1 MRRRSRAGGEPVKT
15 RRRKTVTPKRRNAP
29 KAVRRRSSSAAGKEA
44 KVALFKRERDEA
56 LERETATSEVLHL
69 ISKSPGNLELVFRS
83 ILENATRICQANFA
97 NLHFYEG
104 DAFRVVAMHNA
115 PPEWAEVLRQR
126 GPMIHA
132 RLPHT
137 LARVAATKQ
146 FQHIADART
155 EAMYL
160 ERDPQFATFVDATG
174 ARSLINVP
182 MLKEEQLIG
191 NIAIYRQQVRPF
203 TDKQIELVKNFAAQ
217 AVIAIENTRLL
228 NELRQRTD
236 DLTESLE
243 QQTATSEV
251 LSVISSS
258 PGHLEPV
265 FQAMLENATR
275 ICEAEFGHFFLSE
288 GDDFRVVALQSAALT
303 YPGWLKRGSKLMPL
317 DNPHGPLAQLARTKK
332 IVHIADLAAEQAY
345 IERNARMVALVEFSG
360 ARTFLGVPMFK
371 EDALIGVIA
380 IYRQE
385 VRPFTDKQIALLQ
398 NFAAQAVIAIENS
411 RLLNELRESLE
422 QQTATADVLG
432 VISSSPGELEPVF
445 QEMLKNAVR
454 ICDAKFGVLYRFDG
468 AAFHFAAEV
477 GTPSEYLEFNRQRG
491 PFQPVPGS
499 HLERVMLT
507 KWMNHTPDDAAS
519 KIPGIAAR
527 LAGARTPV
535 IVPMLKEDELIGA
548 IVIYRQEVRPF
559 TDKQIALV
567 QNFAAQAVIAIE
579 NTRLRIIEM
588 HGGKIWVELQPG
600 QGSTFAF
607 TLPVIVERQVE
618 AA

>member
-228 NELRQRTD
+228 DELRQ
-236 DLTESLE
+236 SLE
-243 QQTATSEV
+243 QQIATSEV
-251 LSVISSS
+251 L
-258 PGHLEPV
+258 
-265 FQAMLENATR
+265 
-275 ICEAEFGHFFLSE
+275 
-288 GDDFRVVALQSAALT
+288 
-303 YPGWLKRGSKLMPL
+303 K
-317 DNPHGPLAQLARTKK
+317 
-332 IVHIADLAAEQAY
+332 
-345 IERNARMVALVEFSG
+345 
-360 ARTFLGVPMFK
+360 
-371 EDALIGVIA
+371 
-380 IYRQE
+380 
-385 VRPFTDKQIALLQ
+385 
-398 NFAAQAVIAIENS
+398 
-411 RLLNELRESLE
+411 
-422 QQTATADVLG
+422 

-445 QEMLKNAVR
+445 QAMLENAVR
-454 ICDAKFGVLYRFDG
+454 ICEAKFGTLYFREADGFRAVATHNAPTPYVEDRKRDLVRPPPDSTLGQVLKTHRVTQVADITSVKSYIEGDPYLVSAVKLGGYRTV
-468 AAFHFAAEV
+468 AA
-477 GTPSEYLEFNRQRG
+477 
-491 PFQPVPGS
+491 
-499 HLERVMLT
+499 
-507 KWMNHTPDDAAS
+507 
-519 KIPGIAAR
+519 
-527 LAGARTPV
+527 
-535 IVPMLKEDELIGA
+535 VPMLKDDSLIGA
-548 IVIYRQEVRPF
+548 ITINRQEVQPF
-559 TDKQIALV
+559 SDKQIELV
-567 QNFAAQAVIAIE
+567 KNFAAQAVIAIE
-579 NTRLRIIEM
+579 NTRLLNELRP
-588 HGGKIWVELQPG
+588 KICSRSSSRRQLP
-600 QGSTFAF
+600 TFSKLSVAPRSICRPYF
-607 TLPVIVERQVE
+607 RHLSSPL
-618 AA
+618 

>member
-126 GPMIHA
+126 GPIIHA

-236 DLTESLE
+236 DLTKSLE

-345 IERNARMVALVEFSG
+345 IERNARMVALVKSSG

-411 RLLNELRESLE
+411 RLLNELRKSLE

-507 KWMNHTPDDAAS
+507 KWISHTPDDAAS

-588 HGGKIWVELQPG
+588 HGGKIWVESQPG

>member
-1 MRRRSRAGGEPVKT
+1 MRRRSRAGGEKTKT
-15 RRRKTVTPKRRNAP
+15 RRRKTAALKRRNAP
-29 KAVRRRSSSAAGKEA
+29 KVVRRRSSSAAGKEA

-203 TDKQIELVKNFAAQ
+203 SDKQIELVKNFAAQ

-228 NELRQRTD
+228 NELRQ
-236 DLTESLE
+236 SLE
-243 QQTATSEV
+243 QQIATSEV
-251 LSVISSS
+251 L
-258 PGHLEPV
+258 
-265 FQAMLENATR
+265 
-275 ICEAEFGHFFLSE
+275 
-288 GDDFRVVALQSAALT
+288 
-303 YPGWLKRGSKLMPL
+303 K
-317 DNPHGPLAQLARTKK
+317 
-332 IVHIADLAAEQAY
+332 
-345 IERNARMVALVEFSG
+345 
-360 ARTFLGVPMFK
+360 
-371 EDALIGVIA
+371 
-380 IYRQE
+380 
-385 VRPFTDKQIALLQ
+385 
-398 NFAAQAVIAIENS
+398 
-411 RLLNELRESLE
+411 
-422 QQTATADVLG
+422 

-445 QEMLKNAVR
+445 QAMLENAVR
-454 ICDAKFGVLYRFDG
+454 ICEAKFGTLYLREADGFRAVATHNAPTPYVEDRKRDLVRPPPDSTLGQVLKTHRVTQVADITSVKSYIEGDPYLVSAVKLGGYRTV
-468 AAFHFAAEV
+468 AA
-477 GTPSEYLEFNRQRG
+477 
-491 PFQPVPGS
+491 
-499 HLERVMLT
+499 
-507 KWMNHTPDDAAS
+507 
-519 KIPGIAAR
+519 
-527 LAGARTPV
+527 
-535 IVPMLKEDELIGA
+535 VPMLKDDSLIGA
-548 IVIYRQEVRPF
+548 ITINRQEVQPF
-559 TDKQIALV
+559 SDKQIELV
-567 QNFAAQAVIAIE
+567 KNFAARPPKPSSPSK
-579 NTRLRIIEM
+579 TRGSLTNCGSRSSSRR
-588 HGGKIWVELQPG
+588 QPP
-600 QGSTFAF
+600 TFSKLSVAPRSICRPYF
-607 TLPVIVERQVE
+607 RHLSSPL
-618 AA
+618 

>member
-345 IERNARMVALVEFSG
+345 IERNARMVALVKFSG

-507 KWMNHTPDDAAS
+507 KWMSHTPDDAAS

-588 HGGKIWVELQPG
+588 HGGKIWVESQPG